1 MAHAAA
7 QSPCSLPRSECN
19 DRAISVESSVMATS
33 KPASQQGGSNAPAQ
47 QQGQDQ
53 GKGPQQQQ
61 GTTPVFKD
69 WAAI

>member
-1 MAHAAA
+1 M
-7 QSPCSLPRSECN
+7 
-19 DRAISVESSVMATS
+19 ESSVMATS